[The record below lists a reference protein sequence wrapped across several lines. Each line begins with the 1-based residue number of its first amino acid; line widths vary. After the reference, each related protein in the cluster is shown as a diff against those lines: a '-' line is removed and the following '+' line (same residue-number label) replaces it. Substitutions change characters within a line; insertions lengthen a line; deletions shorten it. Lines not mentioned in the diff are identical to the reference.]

1 MASDG
6 VVMGAME
13 YEVATPSASENFV
26 AESVAS
32 VSPTLTSDVVTVSAQ
47 EECDVRV
54 VDVYGNEVY
63 HSNSAAKVHE
73 ISLLTNPQGL
83 YLVEIETESGK
94 TQLQKIVK
102 K

>member
-13 YEVATPSASENFV
+13 YEVAIPSASENFV

-47 EECDVRV
+47 EEC
-54 VDVYGNEVY
+54 DVYGNEVY